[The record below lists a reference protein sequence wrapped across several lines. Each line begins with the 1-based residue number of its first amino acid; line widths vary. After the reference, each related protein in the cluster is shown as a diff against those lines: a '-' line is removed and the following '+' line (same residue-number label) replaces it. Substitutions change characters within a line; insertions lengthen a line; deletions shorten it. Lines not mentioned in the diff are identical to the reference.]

1 MNRDFLID
9 EMLIPDQFPIS
20 FLLKKYIIQKYI
32 EQIINEKNKNKHL
45 VIKNLYDYVIY
56 IHFDTS
62 DFLDNSL

>member
-1 MNRDFLID
+1 MNIDFLID

>member
-32 EQIINEKNKNKHL
+32 EQIITEKNKNKHL
-45 VIKNLYDYVIY
+45 VIKNLYDYVIH

>member
-56 IHFDTS
+56 IHSDTS